1 VSQSEMQEWQSEWQN
16 DCVERYMEAI
26 GEKPVH
32 TAVWGDFDEGLDE
45 SEVSRKIKT

>member
-1 VSQSEMQEWQSEWQN
+1 MQEWQSEWQN